1 MAETDSEEILHDR
14 ATTLNGANFISNSSA
29 AATQRL
35 PISVVV
41 VVVVLRVDLTQLLIR
56 VAQTRVY
63 AAWFSRLR
71 RLITA
76 NCHASVSNFVRL
88 HRILKKCQ
96 YTLRYELIPN
106 YNRNIYSQLLTV
118 VIWNYVVS
126 QRFRFNR
133 WVSSR
138 TCQYILP
145 LTLPNAGRF
154 SKLFHRRT

>member
-63 AAWFSRLR
+63 AA
-71 RLITA
+71 
-76 NCHASVSNFVRL
+76 
-88 HRILKKCQ
+88 
-96 YTLRYELIPN
+96 
-106 YNRNIYSQLLTV
+106 
-118 VIWNYVVS
+118 
-126 QRFRFNR
+126 
-133 WVSSR
+133 
-138 TCQYILP
+138 
-145 LTLPNAGRF
+145 
-154 SKLFHRRT
+154 